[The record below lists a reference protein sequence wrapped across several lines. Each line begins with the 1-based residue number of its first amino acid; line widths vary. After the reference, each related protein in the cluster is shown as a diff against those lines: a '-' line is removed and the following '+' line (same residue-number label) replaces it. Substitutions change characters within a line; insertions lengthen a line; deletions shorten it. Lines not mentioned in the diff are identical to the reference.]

1 MTIEEQVVNKL
12 IDRGFRISF
21 AESCTGGLC
30 CGTLVNVSNASK
42 VLDMSFVTYANE
54 AKVELINVN
63 PETIDAYGVV
73 SEQVAGEMCK
83 GVAEKAH
90 SEVGVGVTG
99 VAGPTGGTAK
109 KPVGMVCFGFY
120 VLGNVTTRTMQF
132 GNIGRNEVR
141 AKSVDFV
148 FNTLAELLEKQF

>member
-12 IDRGFRISF
+12 IDRGFHISF

-54 AKVELINVN
+54 AKVDLINVN

-73 SEQVAGEMCK
+73 SEQVAREMCK

-90 SEVGVGVTG
+90 SEVGVGITG

-132 GNIGRNEVR
+132 GNLGRNEVR

>member
-1 MTIEEQVVNKL
+1 MNIEEQVVNKL
-12 IDRGFRISF
+12 IEKGFHISF

-42 VLDMSFVTYANE
+42 VLDMSVVTYAND

-63 PETIDAYGVV
+63 PKTIETYGVV
-73 SEQVAGEMCK
+73 SEEVAGEMCR

-99 VAGPTGGTAK
+99 VAGPTGGTDK

-120 VLGNVTTRTMQF
+120 VNGDVKTYTMQF
-132 GNIGRNEVR
+132 GNLGRNIVR
-141 AKSVDFV
+141 AKSVEFV
-148 FNTLAELLEKQF
+148 FNTLNDLLEM

>member
-63 PETIDAYGVV
+63 PETIESYGVV

-90 SEVGVGVTG
+90 SEVGVGITG

-148 FNTLAELLEKQF
+148 FNTLAELLEK

>member
-12 IDRGFRISF
+12 IEKGFHISF
-21 AESCTGGLC
+21 AESCTSGLC

-42 VLDMSFVTYANE
+42 VLDMSVVTYAND

-63 PETIDAYGVV
+63 PKTIEAYGVV
-73 SEQVAGEMCK
+73 SEEVAGEMCR

-99 VAGPTGGTAK
+99 VAGPTGGTDK

-120 VLGNVTTRTMQF
+120 VNGDVKTYTMQF
-132 GNIGRNEVR
+132 GNLGRNVVR
-141 AKSVDFV
+141 AKSVEFV
-148 FNTLAELLEKQF
+148 FNTLNDLLEM

>member
-1 MTIEEQVVNKL
+1 MNIEEQVVNKL
-12 IDRGFRISF
+12 IEKGFHISF

-42 VLDMSFVTYANE
+42 VLNMSVVTYANE
-54 AKVELINVN
+54 AKVELIDVN
-63 PETIDAYGVV
+63 PKTIEVYGVV
-73 SEQVAGEMCK
+73 SEEVAGEMCR

-99 VAGPTGGTAK
+99 VAGPTGGTDK

-120 VLGNVTTRTMQF
+120 VNGDVKTYTMQF
-132 GNIGRNEVR
+132 GNLGRNIVR
-141 AKSVDFV
+141 AKSVEFV
-148 FNTLAELLEKQF
+148 FNTLNDLLEM

>member
-1 MTIEEQVVNKL
+1 MTIEEQVVNRL
-12 IDRGFRISF
+12 IEKKYHISF

-54 AKVELINVN
+54 AKVELLGVN
-63 PETIDAYGVV
+63 PKTVDAYGVV
-73 SEQVAGEMCK
+73 SEEVAGEMCR

-99 VAGPTGGTAK
+99 VAGPTGGTDK

-120 VLGNVTTRTMQF
+120 VNGEVKTYTMQF
-132 GNIGRNEVR
+132 GNLGRNVVR
-141 AKSVDFV
+141 AKSVEFV
-148 FNTLAELLEKQF
+148 FNTLNDLLEK

>member
-54 AKVELINVN
+54 AKVELINVSH
-63 PETIDAYGVV
+63 ETIENYGVV

-120 VLGNVTTRTMQF
+120 VLGNMTTRTMQF

-148 FNTLAELLEKQF
+148 FNTLAELLEK

>member
-42 VLDMSFVTYANE
+42 VLDMSFVTHANE

-63 PETIDAYGVV
+63 PETIENYGVV

-120 VLGNVTTRTMQF
+120 VLGNMTTRTMQF

-148 FNTLAELLEKQF
+148 FNTLAELLEK

>member
-1 MTIEEQVVNKL
+1 MTIEEQVVNRL
-12 IDRGFRISF
+12 IEKKYHISF

-54 AKVELINVN
+54 AKVELLGVN
-63 PETIDAYGVV
+63 PKTVDDYGVV
-73 SEQVAGEMCK
+73 SEEVAGEMCR

-99 VAGPTGGTAK
+99 VAGPTGGTDK

-120 VLGNVTTRTMQF
+120 VNGEVKTYTMQF
-132 GNIGRNEVR
+132 GNLGRNVVR
-141 AKSVDFV
+141 AKSVEFV
-148 FNTLAELLEKQF
+148 FNTLNDLLEK

>member
-90 SEVGVGVTG
+90 SEVGVGITG